1 MTNPVKRHKG
11 PRPRPAN
18 DNSNLRDRFLAARP
32 HWRDVVYGAI
42 GWGAAMAISA
52 QGWLWL
58 SVGALTSNYW
68 SLTLLAFCGGMLAWP
83 FALATF
89 RFVAFGRSREA
100 AFAAAFICLTVFT
113 IGVTS
118 LMFAIIY
125 RNFYAQWHGDP
136 FTRLWVI
143 QLVFTTAAALYQ
155 FAVQGLRLYLP
166 LGVIFLFGA
175 SWLLA
180 SRNMPSKPRKTV
192 TNV

>member
-1 MTNPVKRHKG
+1 
-11 PRPRPAN
+11 
-18 DNSNLRDRFLAARP
+18 
-32 HWRDVVYGAI
+32 
-42 GWGAAMAISA
+42 
-52 QGWLWL
+52 
-58 SVGALTSNYW
+58 
-68 SLTLLAFCGGMLAWP
+68 MLAWP
-83 FALATF
+83 LALATF

-113 IGVTS
+113 IGATS

-180 SRNMPSKPRKTV
+180 TRNMPSKPRKTV